1 MITATEA
8 RKISNQPISED
19 IKQQVNRDITKAA
32 EKGKNMVMFC
42 FSDDT
47 EHYLFHTVLPGDDNL
62 IASIKTML
70 EELGYNVKEVNQGK
84 FTTRMSWFFG
94 THWEHYLEVS
104 W

>member
-19 IKQQVNRDITKAA
+19 IKQQLNRDITKAA
-32 EKGKNMVMFC
+32 EKGRNMVRFC
-42 FSDDT
+42 FPDDT
-47 EHYLFHTVLPGDDNL
+47 EHYLCNTVFHGDNNL

-70 EELGYNVKEVNQGK
+70 EGLGYNVKEVNQG
-84 FTTRMSWFFG
+84 TTNWFFG
-94 THWEHYLEVS
+94 TQWEHYLEVS